1 MQLKIAICDDCG
13 EQAEYLAELV
23 RAWAKKVRAAT
34 DIRTFPSAEAFLF
47 SYAEEKDYDILL
59 LDVEMPGM
67 SGVELAREV
76 RRENAAVQMVFVTGY
91 YEYFSDGF
99 DVSALHYLIKPAN
112 ADKLFPVLDRAVQ
125 NIGRGQR
132 SVLVETAEETVRIPL
147 AEIMYAEAE
156 NVYVCVHTKEGAYR
170 IRQSLAKFAGQLDDT
185 FFRVHRSYI
194 VGLGHI
200 RRISRTEIILTDGAR
215 IPISRGMYPAVHE
228 ALIRVL

>member
-1 MQLKIAICDDCG
+1 MQRRIAICDDCG
-13 EQAEYLAELV
+13 EQREYLAELV
-23 RAWAKKVRAAT
+23 RAWAKKVRTEA
-34 DIRTFPSAEAFLF
+34 DIRAFPSAEAFLF
-47 SYAEEKDYDILL
+47 SYEETKDFDILL

-67 SGVELAREV
+67 SGVELAREI
-76 RRENAAVQMVFVTGY
+76 RRENSVLQIVFVTGY

-112 ADKLFPVLDRAVQ
+112 EQKLFPVLDRAVH
-125 NIGRGQR
+125 NIGRQMR
-132 SVLVETAEETVRIPL
+132 YVLVETAEETVRIPL

-156 NVYVCVHTKEGAYR
+156 NVYVCVHTQDGVYR
-170 IRQSLAKFAGQLDDT
+170 TRQSLARFEQQLDDT
-185 FFRVHRSYI
+185 LIRVHRSYI